1 MEFDTIDA
9 SLVEGGFEWVVACG
23 GCSGGV
29 GGAVEVVMV
38 IMTSDGF
45 PTPSL
50 RSLSTGEIIF
60 EVRARSTEIVFQNI
74 AYLVAVEFF
83 LHVHFAS
90 AT

>member
-1 MEFDTIDA
+1 VRC
-9 SLVEGGFEWVVACG
+9 LW

-45 PTPSL
+45 PTYVP

-60 EVRARSTEIVFQNI
+60 DVRSWSV
-74 AYLVAVEFF
+74 L
-83 LHVHFAS
+83 L
-90 AT
+90 